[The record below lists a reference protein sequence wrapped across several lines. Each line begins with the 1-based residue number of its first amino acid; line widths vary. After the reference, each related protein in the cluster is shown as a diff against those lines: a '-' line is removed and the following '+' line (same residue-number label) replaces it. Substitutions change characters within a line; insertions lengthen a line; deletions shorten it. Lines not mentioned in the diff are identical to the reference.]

1 MNTPKLTEKEAAK
14 LAAWRSW
21 GQKMALAREL
31 LDAAKSKSAERD
43 TAFYSHRKT
52 AF

>member
-21 GQKMALAREL
+21 GAKMTLAREL
-31 LDAAKSKSAERD
+31 LEEAKAKSDARE
-43 TAFYSHRKT
+43 TAFFSHRKT
-52 AF
+52 GF